1 MRNPRVVVV
10 LFILPL
16 VGLAWLAPLDRPAQ
30 VSGAPSQASAPV
42 AAKDPSPVDVLL
54 TPDESRLLVLN
65 QGTCTLAL
73 VDIESGKL
81 LDEIPCGQRPTA
93 VALSKDGSVAL
104 VPATDSGELTRFE
117 VTSNSLKASGRVQ
130 LGFHPRGVAISPD
143 GARAFVALEAVNA
156 VAEVDLAK
164 MEVTRRIEVG
174 RWPRYLALS
183 PDGTRLAVGVNG
195 DRGVSV
201 VDTVAGKQLY
211 LEEFRGINIGQ
222 MAIDRE
228 GKYVYFPWMVY
239 RQNPI
244 TARNIQLGWVLAS
257 RIARVSLEGPQ
268 PREAI
273 SLDPRGLAISD
284 PHGMGLTE
292 DGQWCVCAASG
303 TTELLVYRL
312 KDLPLIGYGGPGDH
326 IDPELARD
334 RNRFFRIPLGGRP
347 MSLCIAGDS
356 RHVYVSNYLSNSVQ
370 VVDLEKREVAR
381 TISLGG
387 PDEPSLARRGEAVF
401 YDGRR
406 SLDQWYSCHSCHYE
420 GGTNAVTMDTL
431 NDGTVRTFKSVPNL
445 FNVTRTAPWTWHGWQ
460 QDLGAAMRKSLTE
473 TMLGPKPTD
482 DDVAALI
489 AYLDA
494 LRPLANPFR
503 NADGSLSP
511 AAQRGQAVFHGQKAG
526 CSHCHSGPLLTDGQ
540 IHDVGLGSPN
550 DMYDGFNT
558 PSLANLYNRM
568 VYLHHGR
575 AKSLEEVLTEYHDP
589 AKVTG
594 MGELSENERNDL
606 IEYLK
611 SL

>member
-1 MRNPRVVVV
+1 MRNLCLACVALFVLLVARIESATPVV
-10 LFILPL
+10 
-16 VGLAWLAPLDRPAQ
+16 A
-30 VSGAPSQASAPV
+30 
-42 AAKDPSPVDVLL
+42 DPSPVDVLL

-65 QGTCTLAL
+65 QGTGTLAL
-73 VDIESGKL
+73 VDAAEGKVL
-81 LDEIPCGQRPTA
+81 HEVRCGDRPSA
-93 VALSKDGSVAL
+93 VAISKDGSFAL
-104 VPATDSGELTRFE
+104 VPGTNSGELTRFE
-117 VTSNSLKASGRVQ
+117 VSGTQLKPAGSVK
-130 LGFHPRGVAISPD
+130 LGFHPRGVAISPE
-143 GARAFVALEAVNA
+143 GKTAYVAMEAANA
-156 VAEVDLAK
+156 VAEVDLVT
-164 MEVTRRIEVG
+164 MTVTRQIEVG
-174 RWPRYLALS
+174 RWPRYVALS
-183 PDGTRLAVGVNG
+183 PDGSRLAVGVNG

-201 VDTVAGKQLY
+201 VDTTAGKQLY

-228 GKYVYFPWMVY
+228 GKHVYFPWMVY

-257 RIARVSLEGPQ
+257 RIARVSLEGPS

-284 PHGMGLTE
+284 PHGMALTP

-303 TTELLVYRL
+303 TMELLVYRL
-312 KDLPLIGYGGPGDH
+312 KELPLVGYGGPGDH
-326 IDPELARD
+326 IDPQLAND

-347 MSLCIAGDS
+347 MALCISQDS

-370 VVDLEKREVAR
+370 VVDLQERELTR

-387 PDEPSLARRGEAVF
+387 PAEPSLARQGEAIF

-431 NDGTVRTFKSVPNL
+431 NDGTIRTFKTVLSL
-445 FNVTRTAPWTWHGWQ
+445 HNVTHTKPWTWHGWQ
-460 QDLGAAMRKSLTE
+460 QDLNAAMHKSLTE
-473 TMLGPKPTD
+473 TMLGPKPNQQ
-482 DDVAALI
+482 DVAALL
-489 AYLDA
+489 AYLEGNQ
-494 LRPLANPFR
+494 PLKNPYR
-503 NADGSLSP
+503 QEDGSLSP
-511 AAQRGQAVFHGQKAG
+511 AAERGKLVFHSAKAG
-526 CSHCHSGPLLTDGQ
+526 CANCHNGPYFTDGQ
-540 IHDVGLGSPN
+540 IHDVGLGSPS

-558 PSLANLYNRM
+558 PSLINIHNRM

-575 AKSLEEVLTEYHDP
+575 AKTLDELLADLHNP

-594 MGELSENERNDL
+594 QGELSDAERQDL
-606 IEYLK
+606 IAYLK